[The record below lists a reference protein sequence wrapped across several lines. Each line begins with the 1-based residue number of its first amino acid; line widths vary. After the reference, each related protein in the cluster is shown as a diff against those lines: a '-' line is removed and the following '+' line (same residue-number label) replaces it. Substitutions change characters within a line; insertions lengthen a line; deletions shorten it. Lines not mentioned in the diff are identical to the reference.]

1 MPQDTMTGKRDYY
14 EVLGVSRTASADDIR
29 RAYRQMARKY
39 HPDVN
44 SDAGAED
51 MFKEVNEAYEVLGD
65 EQRRASYDRFGHNA
79 QNMGG
84 MGDPFGFGGAGSPF
98 GDIFESFFGG
108 AGQQQQRRR
117 NAPQRGADLHVTL
130 DITFEEAV
138 FGAEKE
144 IELTRPETCEAC
156 SGKRMRDGMP
166 PTRCGAC
173 GGTGEVRRV
182 QQTILG
188 QFMTSSPCGSC
199 NGEGVQITDPCPNC
213 RGRGRVTRARTIVVT
228 VPAGIDENQTLRLNG
243 QGEAGPQGGPAGN
256 LFVKMRVAS
265 HPVFT
270 RNGKTLHSQIAI
282 NMAQAALGDEFNIQ
296 TIDGEVSFKVPSGT
310 QSGQQFRLKGRGVPD
325 MRPGNDRGDQI
336 VTVNV
341 STPRNLND
349 EQRQLLRQLAE
360 TFDSNGICEQPSG
373 RGLFDRIKDALGRVI
388 TPQPSAVRQPA

>member
-1 MPQDTMTGKRDYY
+1 MTGKRDYY
-14 EVLGVSRTASADDIR
+14 EVLGVSRGASAEEIR

-44 SDAGAED
+44 SDADAED
-51 MFKEVNEAYEVLGD
+51 RFKEVNEAYEVLGD

-108 AGQQQQRRR
+108 GASQSRRR
-117 NAPQRGADLHVTL
+117 SAPQRGADLHVTL
-130 DITFEEAV
+130 DVSFEEAV

-144 IELTRPETCEAC
+144 IELTRPETCESC
-156 SGKRMRDGMP
+156 SGTRMRDGMP
-166 PTRCGAC
+166 PTRCASC

-213 RGRGRVTRARTIVVT
+213 RGRGRVTRARTISVA
-228 VPAGIDENQTLRLNG
+228 VPSGIDENSTLRLTA
-243 QGEAGPQGGPAGN
+243 QGEASPQGGPTGN

-270 RNGKTLHSQIAI
+270 RNGKTLHSQIAVNI
-282 NMAQAALGDEFNIQ
+282 AQAALGDELNIQ
-296 TIDGEVSFKVPSGT
+296 TIDGDVSFKVPSGT

-325 MRPGNDRGDQI
+325 MRGGDRGDQI

-341 STPRNLND
+341 STPRNLNE
-349 EQRQLLRQLAE
+349 EQRELLRQLAE

-373 RGLFDRIKDALGRVI
+373 KGIFDRIKDALGRVFL
-388 TPQPSAVRQPA
+388 PQPQPVRQLA